1 MEESKEERII
11 MTIQWSLWFLFP
23 LSAFIEQV
31 NFIFLK
37 PVGYL
42 LLIFAF
48 ILFIMANKAHGST
61 NKLKLNASPKPND
74 SAKLVTNGIYAYIR
88 HPIYSS
94 FIQMSFGIAFLIGT
108 SGSILIAITSL
119 IFYDFKSRYEEKLLI
134 QKYPD
139 YSPYKKRTGRFI
151 PETFKLHKQI

>member
-1 MEESKEERII
+1 
-11 MTIQWSLWFLFP
+11 
-23 LSAFIEQV
+23 
-31 NFIFLK
+31 
-37 PVGYL
+37 
-42 LLIFAF
+42 
-48 ILFIMANKAHGST
+48 
-61 NKLKLNASPKPND
+61 
-74 SAKLVTNGIYAYIR
+74 
-88 HPIYSS
+88 
-94 FIQMSFGIAFLIGT
+94 MSFGIAFLIGT

>member
-1 MEESKEERII
+1 

-23 LSAFIEQV
+23 LSAFIKHV
-31 NFIFLK
+31 NFTFLK

-48 ILFIMANKAHGST
+48 SLFSLAKKAHGST

-74 SAKLVTNGIYAYIR
+74 SAKLVTNGVYAYIR